1 MIIFGPRTQKFGIL
15 VTNYSTKH
23 MFFEFL
29 KNDCFWILGPFWSD
43 CYLIL
48 LRPTPKSFFFHVVSR
63 MTNSKIRPQKIW
75 GIPADFA
82 YIATSD
88 FENWPKLYFTAKL
101 AQFGLEMIIRPFS
114 SKFWKKIN
122 PHSAFQGIP
131 ELHCFIF
138 LGEFLLGFLMLT
150 PNFFSK
156 RFNV

>member
-1 MIIFGPRTQKFGIL
+1 MFIGHKMVIFGSRPQSLAFWWQIIVQNTCFWNFWKII
-15 VTNYSTKH
+15 V
-23 MFFEFL
+23 FEFL
-29 KNDCFWILGPFWSD
+29 VHFHKNACHGAPGD
-43 CYLIL
+43 LIL

-114 SKFWKKIN
+114 SKFWKKN
-122 PHSAFQGIP
+122 
-131 ELHCFIF
+131 
-138 LGEFLLGFLMLT
+138 
-150 PNFFSK
+150 
-156 RFNV
+156 